1 MSYLV
6 TVNKSLLAGI
16 LPEASAHRCSEKKV
30 VLFLPVWLKLYMKK
44 DSIAGLF
51 LRILQNYSELL
62 FCRMLKH
69 GYGISS
75 LVLLDISF
83 REIYIML
90 VKTTRN
96 AQFCL

>member
-1 MSYLV
+1 
-6 TVNKSLLAGI
+6 
-16 LPEASAHRCSEKKV
+16 
-30 VLFLPVWLKLYMKK
+30 MKK